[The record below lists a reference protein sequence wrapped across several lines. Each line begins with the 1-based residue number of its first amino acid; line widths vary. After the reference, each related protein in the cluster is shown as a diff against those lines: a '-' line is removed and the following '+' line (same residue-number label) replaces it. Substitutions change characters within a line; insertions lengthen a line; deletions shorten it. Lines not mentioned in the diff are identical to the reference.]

1 MPRFC
6 AILGGPNPTD
16 DARAVG
22 ADRLAS
28 AGPCAL
34 GSLPDA
40 RLWLSAG
47 PYSMTSPHG
56 QELHAAG
63 EMTLF
68 NRAALLALLA
78 DWPIQ
83 PTCSD
88 GELLLALYARHGIG
102 AFAHV
107 EGMFALAIW
116 DGAALTL
123 ARDPVGARTLFYTR
137 TAGRWAAASALR
149 ALRRLPGFPAR
160 LNLAAVQS
168 FLTFAYLPGADTLFA
183 DVDEL
188 LPGQYVRLA
197 ADGTQTTGF
206 YWFPAEPDPA
216 PDLPPEA
223 HIAELRRELE
233 AITGAMLPQREDVG
247 VLLSGGVD
255 SSLVTA
261 LAARLHDRP
270 IRTYSINF
278 GADLPN
284 ELAYSGLVAAHCR
297 TQHQVLTFSGAQVAD
312 HLPEAVALLDCPVG
326 DPLTVPNLLLA
337 RAAAADGLRV
347 ILNGEGGDPCF
358 GGPKNLPMIIFEL
371 QRSSLD
377 PRERAQAYLHSYRKC
392 YSELPQLLTPA
403 VHRALA
409 VAPPLEDRVQPY
421 LEAPQMRS
429 YLNRL
434 LLTNVRTKGAH
445 HILTKVER
453 LTAACGIEGRAPL
466 FSRAIVAQSFLIP
479 PELKLRGATE
489 KWVLKQAVA
498 DLLPAQ
504 IIERP
509 KSGMRVPVQ
518 HWLRGPLRDLAADTL
533 LGARARSRG
542 LFQPAVI
549 EAWLRG
555 AGMAW
560 PRQGIALWMLVTLEL
575 WLRAFLDER

>member
-16 DARAVG
+16 DARAMG
-22 ADRLAS
+22 ADQLAS
-28 AGPCAL
+28 SASCTL
-34 GSLPDA
+34 GSLPDT
-40 RLWLSAG
+40 RPWLAAG
-47 PYSMTSPHG
+47 PYHYTPPQG
-56 QELHAAG
+56 PAFLGAG
-63 EMTLF
+63 EITLF
-68 NRAALLALLA
+68 NRSELCALLV
-78 DWPIQ
+78 DQ
-83 PTCSD
+83 PLNPQCSD
-88 GELLLALYARHGIG
+88 GELLLALYARHGLA
-102 AFAHV
+102 AFGHV

-123 ARDPVGARTLFYTR
+123 VRDPVGARTLFYTR
-137 TAGRWAAASALR
+137 AAGFWAAASTLH
-149 ALRRLPGFPAR
+149 ALRRWPAFTPR
-160 LNLAAVQS
+160 LNLAAVQA
-168 FLTFAYLPGADTLFA
+168 FLTFAYLPGADTLLA
-183 DVDEL
+183 DVYEL
-188 LPGQYVRLA
+188 LPGQYLRLW
-197 ADGTQTTGF
+197 ADGTETTGF

-216 PDLPPEA
+216 PELLPEA
-223 HIAELRRELE
+223 HIAELRRQLE
-233 AITGAMLPQREDVG
+233 TTTAAMLPPGEEVG

-261 LAARLHDRP
+261 LAARLHNRP
-270 IRTYSINF
+270 VRTYSINF
-278 GADLPN
+278 GADLPH
-284 ELAYSGLVAAHCR
+284 ELAYSGLVANHCR
-297 TQHQVLTFSGAQVAD
+297 TQHQVLTFSGAQVAAN
-312 HLPEAVALLDCPVG
+312 LAAAVALLDCPVG

-371 QRSSLD
+371 QRSSLN
-377 PRERAQAYLHSYRKC
+377 PRERARAYLHSYRKC
-392 YSELPQLLTPA
+392 YNELPRLLSPA
-403 VHRALA
+403 VQHALA
-409 VAPPLEDRVQPY
+409 AAPPLEDRVQPY

-466 FSRAIVAQSFLIP
+466 FSRAIVAHSFMIP
-479 PELKLRGATE
+479 PELKLWGATE
-489 KWVLKQAVA
+489 KWALKQAVA

-518 HWLRGPLRDLAADTL
+518 HWLHGPLRDLAADTL
-533 LGARARSRG
+533 LGRRARARG
-542 LFQPAVI
+542 LFQPATI
-549 EAWLRG
+549 NAWLRG
-555 AGMAW
+555 EGMTW

-575 WLRAFLDER
+575 WLRAFVDN

>member
-6 AILGGPNPTD
+6 AILNGPSPSD
-16 DARAVG
+16 DARAIG
-22 ADRLAS
+22 ADHVAS

-40 RLWLSAG
+40 RSWLGAG
-47 PYSMTSPHG
+47 PYRYTPPHG
-56 QELHAAG
+56 PELHAAG
-63 EMTLF
+63 EITLF
-68 NRAALLALLA
+68 NRAALLAMLA
-78 DWPIQ
+78 DWPIA
-83 PTCSD
+83 PACSD
-88 GELLLALYARHGIG
+88 GELLLALYARHGVG
-102 AFAHV
+102 ALAHV
-107 EGMFALAIW
+107 EGMFVLAIW
-116 DGAALTL
+116 DGATLTL
-123 ARDPVGARTLFYTR
+123 VRDPVGARTLFYTR
-137 TAGRWAAASALR
+137 AAGRWAAASTLI
-149 ALRRLPGFPAR
+149 ALRRLPAFAPR

-168 FLTFAYLPGADTLFA
+168 FLTFAYLPGAATLLVA
-183 DVDEL
+183 VHEL
-188 LPGQYVRLA
+188 LPGQYVRLC
-197 ADGTQTTGF
+197 ADGTQIAGF

-223 HIAELRRELE
+223 HIDALRRQLE
-233 AITGAMLPQREDVG
+233 TTTAAMLPPGEDVG

-270 IRTYSINF
+270 IQTYSINF
-278 GADLPN
+278 GAELPN
-284 ELAYSGLVAAHCR
+284 ELAYSSLVANHCR
-297 TQHQVLTFSGAQVAD
+297 TRHQVLTFSGKQVAD
-312 HLPEAVALLDCPVG
+312 HLAEAVALLDCPVG

-358 GGPKNLPMIIFEL
+358 GGPKNLPMIIHEL
-371 QRSSLD
+371 QYSALD
-377 PRERAQAYLHSYRKC
+377 PRERARAYLHSYRKC
-392 YSELPQLLTPA
+392 YSELPRLLSPA
-403 VHRALA
+403 AQEALCG
-409 VAPPLEDRVQPY
+409 APPLEDRVQPY
-421 LEAPQMRS
+421 LEAPQLRS

-466 FSRAIVAQSFLIP
+466 FSRAIVAQSFQIP
-479 PELKLRGATE
+479 PELKLYGTIE
-489 KWVLKQAVA
+489 KWALKQAVA

-518 HWLRGPLRDLAADTL
+518 HWLRGPLRDLAGDTL
-533 LGARARSRG
+533 LGPRARARG
-542 LFQPAVI
+542 LFQPTTI
-549 EAWLRG
+549 KAWLRG
-555 AGMAW
+555 EGMAW

-575 WLRAFLDER
+575 WLRAFLDG